1 MVRCWSASL
10 GPLIEVRM
18 DFSQVTY
25 AWLSAVGST
34 CVHGGWTALTAGG
47 VEPWNDVDVSSLH
60 SHAGGTVPIPISGP
74 D

>member
-47 VEPWNDVDVSSLH
+47 VEPWNDVDVYSLAQ
-60 SHAGGTVPIPISGP
+60 SRRRNRPNSYQWT
-74 D
+74 